1 VNESYHFYEGHDE
14 IVFTERCSMTNDG
27 KAIRYTHE
35 TKGPIEEAVVNKIK
49 FQVK

>member
-1 VNESYHFYEGHDE
+1 
-14 IVFTERCSMTNDG
+14 MTNDG

-35 TKGPIEEAVVNKIK
+35 TKGPMGEAVVNKIK